1 MTPGR
6 VTLALCLMGAGL
18 FGPHQAFSQSA
29 VIIDQNRADRA
40 APAPAPEAPAPK
52 GGGQALPV
60 QAAITPFTVTGVRLE
75 KASIRPAQLGG
86 AFRPF
91 IGQRMDAAGLNALA
105 QATAAAYAKSD
116 VALYTVLVPVQD
128 FSGGM
133 VRMRVIEG
141 YIASIDVRDLGGA
154 KAYLPRVRSM
164 AARLLAQRPLSKASL
179 ERAILLIRD
188 LPGVSA
194 DVQLLKAPADGAV
207 TLSIGV
213 KRQLIEAGVGVN
225 DRGTAAL
232 GQTQVSGTL
241 IGNGLLRPGERTS
254 FTVMLPTDPS
264 LFQYYAIAH
273 SELLND
279 DGLTGQVSFG
289 YLHTRPKI
297 FPLEGSATT
306 AGASLSYPVIRSNAR
321 NLTVTGSLDGTNS
334 DNAFLGRAFS
344 ADHTRAVRGAAAFS
358 QILGKVTVAASGAA
372 SLGLDVLGAQVTSDL
387 LSNKD
392 FRKVNLRAGL
402 DYAFVP
408 QWALRL
414 RAAGQY
420 SGDRLPAAE
429 QMALGGDEF
438 GRAFPSAAVVG
449 DSGAAGSAEL
459 AYAPKHLPS
468 LLKGSELFG
477 FVDGGE
483 LWSLDRTIV
492 PAQTY
497 ELASAGFG
505 ARMAVTTKTAFQ
517 LEADTALKSPIPD
530 AYGGWRVVAAVRT
543 LY

>member
-1 MTPGR
+1 MTPAR

-40 APAPAPEAPAPK
+40 PPTPAPEAPAPK
-52 GGGQALPV
+52 GGGQALPAQTAV
-60 QAAITPFTVTGVRLE
+60 QPFVVKGVRLE
-75 KASIRPAQLGG
+75 KASIKPAQLGG

-91 IGQRMDAAGLNALA
+91 IGHEMDGAGLNALA
-105 QATAAAYAKSD
+105 QAASAAYANSD
-116 VALYTVLVPVQD
+116 VALYTVVVPVQD
-128 FSGGM
+128 FAGGM
-133 VRMRVIEG
+133 VRVRVIEG
-141 YIASIDVRDLGGA
+141 YIASIDVQDQGGA

-164 AARLLAQRPLSKASL
+164 AARLLAQRPLSKAGL

-194 DVQLLKAPADGAV
+194 DVQLLKATQEGAV

-213 KRQLIEAGVGVN
+213 KRQLVEAGIGVN
-225 DRGTAAL
+225 NRGTAAL
-232 GQTQVSGTL
+232 GQTQISGTVT
-241 IGNGLLRPGERTS
+241 GNGLLRPGERTS
-254 FTVMLPTDPS
+254 FTVMAPTDPS

-306 AGASLSYPVIRSNAR
+306 AGGSLSYPMIRSNMR
-321 NLTVTGSLDGTNS
+321 NLTLTGSLDGTNS
-334 DNAFLGRAFS
+334 DNAFLGQAFS
-344 ADHTRAVRGAAAFS
+344 ADHTRAVRGAAAYS
-358 QILGKVTVAASGAA
+358 QTLGKVSVAASAAA
-372 SLGLDVLGAQVTSDL
+372 SLGLDILGAQVTSEQ
-387 LSNKD
+387 LSKEN
-392 FRKVNLRAGL
+392 FRKVNLRGGL

-408 QWALRL
+408 RWTLRL

-449 DSGAAGSAEL
+449 DSGAAGSAEV
-459 AYAPKHLPS
+459 AYAPGQLPA
-468 LLKGSELFG
+468 LFKGSELFG
-477 FVDGGE
+477 YVDGGE
-483 LWSLDRTIV
+483 LWSLDRVII

-497 ELASAGFG
+497 KLASGGFG
-505 ARMAVTTKTAFQ
+505 ARMAVTAKTAFQ

-530 AYGGWRVVAAVRT
+530 EYGGWRVVAAVRT